1 MRCPGGTWYVEW
13 KPEKELGLK
22 VLTQVPVFIWV
33 SPEQTPRQKPG
44 CRWLMWEGE
53 VIQGRKRGQFRG
65 C

>member
-1 MRCPGGTWYVEW
+1 MEW
-13 KPEKELGLK
+13 KPEKGLGLK

-33 SPEQTPRQKPG
+33 SPEQTLRQKPG